1 MRLNERA
8 ENSERKT
15 TMNEIVKVEDDSGA
29 AEKAFQAIH
38 RELAMVRRAVEHFVT
53 ESADIEIPNYSITL
67 GEMKAEIAALTEEIE
82 DLAAQPALALTPDK
96 LAHNIRAAGIKAR
109 EDEHAMFT
117 QSTETFVALGRELG
131 GLLKSAHTAEDQ
143 IKVQRIWGVGGLIIG
158 FIFWAIIPT
167 AIAHILPESWAVP
180 ERMAANILY
189 RDEASA
195 GARLMEVANP
205 QEWKEITDTMRATKN
220 SRAAIAECIRAVTR
234 RNAPVRC
241 AVTVNPDN

>member
-1 MRLNERA
+1 
-8 ENSERKT
+8 
-15 TMNEIVKVEDDSGA
+15 MNEIVKVEDDSDA

-53 ESADIEIPNYSITL
+53 ERADTDIPDYSVTL
-67 GEMKAEIAALTEEIE
+67 GEMKAEIAALTEELE
-82 DLAAQPALALTPDK
+82 TLAEQPALGFTPERF
-96 LAHNIRAAGIKAR
+96 AHNIRAAGAQAR

-131 GLLKSAHTAEDQ
+131 GLLKSAHTADDQ
-143 IKVQRIWGVGGLIIG
+143 IKVQRIWGAGGFTIG
-158 FIFWAIIPT
+158 MIACFILPG
-167 AIAHILPESWAVP
+167 AIAHALPESWALP

-205 QEWKEITDTMRATKN
+205 QEWNEINETLRATKN
-220 SRAAIAECIRAVTR
+220 SRAAVAECIRAATK
-234 RNAPVRC
+234 RNAPIRC
-241 AVTVNPDN
+241 TITVNPDN